1 MAPRAGTAPALDPGP
16 TLGTDAARLLVALA
30 RVIRAVRRDA
40 PVGEIGPGALGA
52 LTTLVRE
59 GPLRLG
65 ALAAHE
71 GVSAPSM
78 TRIVGSL
85 VDADLARRTPD
96 PEDGRASL
104 LEPTRAGQDLVGAGR
119 SDRLA
124 ALTTRIERLDGEQ
137 RRALAAVIPTLEAIA
152 AD

>member
-1 MAPRAGTAPALDPGP
+1 MAAPVDTAPAV
-16 TLGTDAARLLVALA
+16 GTDAARLFVALA

-52 LTTLVRE
+52 LTTLVRR

-78 TRIVGSL
+78 TRIVSSL
-85 VDADLARRTPD
+85 VEASLARRTPD
-96 PEDGRASL
+96 PDDGRASL
-104 LEPTRAGQDLVGAGR
+104 LEPTREGRGLVEAGS

-124 ALTTRIERLDGEQ
+124 ALTARIERLDEEQ
-137 RRALAAVIPTLEAIA
+137 RRALSEVIPTLEAIA